1 MPIHGMNM
9 GECPGNTANAEP
21 TGYFRVFID
30 VTRIVIINEVV
41 PERLAEN
48 KPCQAR
54 QNDADADGRPLAV
67 DFRRA
72 YRWSSEAVHA
82 LRSKE

>member
-1 MPIHGMNM
+1 MT
-9 GECPGNTANAEP
+9 ECPSNTANAEP

-54 QNDADADGRPLAV
+54 QNDTDADGRPPAI
-67 DFRRA
+67 DFRWA
-72 YRWSSEAVHA
+72 YGLSSEPVHA

>member
-1 MPIHGMNM
+1 MSK
-9 GECPGNTANAEP
+9 CPGNTANAEP

-41 PERLAEN
+41 PERLAKN

-54 QNDADADGRPLAV
+54 QNDADPDGKPTAV
-67 DFRRA
+67 DFRWT
-72 YRWSSEAVHA
+72 YRLSSEPVHA

>member
-1 MPIHGMNM
+1 MPVHGMNVA
-9 GECPGNTANAEP
+9 ECPSNTANAEP

-41 PERLAEN
+41 PERLAKN

-54 QNDADADGRPLAV
+54 ESDADADGKPPAA
-67 DFRRA
+67 DFTWT
-72 YRWSSEAVHA
+72 YRLSSEPVHA
-82 LRSKE
+82 LHSKE